1 MYSKLVAQSSLL
13 LSVTCMM
20 PSRLRI
26 ITRRTLVVLNIIT
39 TVLYLLSCLAPYIK
53 PGDSWVIAVL
63 GLIFP
68 VLLALL
74 IGFIFLWLILKL
86 RRVWFSILV
95 LLAGYKSISVFWA
108 FNAPSAFQY
117 QKKPNQ
123 IRIASWNVA
132 RFLEWKRNNN
142 EKSQIRLKMLD
153 LIQKQ
158 SPDIL
163 CLEEFFHSPD
173 SIFYN
178 NISEIKAMGY
188 PYYYFSYDPDGDYQ
202 FIGSAIFSKYPMLD
216 TGLVRYFRP
225 SMTEALVHAD
235 IKVNDDTIRVF
246 TTHLQSVQFRQKD
259 YEAIDEIKNA
269 KDSIIDNSKTVLAK
283 LRKAIILRSSQADIA
298 RQIMDDSPY
307 PSIFCGDLNDTP
319 NSYTYFTIRGDMQD
333 AFLEKGFGIG
343 RTFSSLSPTLRI
355 DYILTDGQF
364 NIKQFTRVVKY
375 LSDHFMIM
383 ADVEL
388 KKK

>member
-1 MYSKLVAQSSLL
+1 
-13 LSVTCMM
+13 M

-39 TVLYLLSCLAPYIK
+39 AVLYLLSCLAPYIK
-53 PGDSWVIAVL
+53 PGDSWLIAVL
-63 GLIFP
+63 GLAFP
-68 VLLALL
+68 FLLALL

-86 RRVWFSILV
+86 RRVWYSILV
-95 LLAGYKSISVFWA
+95 LLAGYKSINVFWA

-117 QKKPNQ
+117 QKKPEH

-142 EKSQIRLKMLD
+142 EKSQVRLKMLEQ
-153 LIQKQ
+153 IQKQ
-158 SPDIL
+158 NPDIL

-173 SIFYN
+173 SIYYN

-202 FIGSAIFSKYPMLD
+202 YIGSAIFSKYPMLD

-246 TTHLQSVQFRQKD
+246 STHLQSVQFRQKD
-259 YEAIDEIKNA
+259 YEAIDEIKSA
-269 KDSIIDNSKTVLAK
+269 KDSLIDNSKTVLAK

-307 PSIFCGDLNDTP
+307 PAIFCGDLNDTP

-333 AFLEKGFGIG
+333 AFLQKGFGIG
-343 RTFSSLSPTLRI
+343 RTYSSLSPTLRI
-355 DYILTDGQF
+355 DYIFTDDQF
-364 NIKQFTRVVKY
+364 CIKQFTRVVKY

>member
-1 MYSKLVAQSSLL
+1 
-13 LSVTCMM
+13 M

-39 TVLYLLSCLAPYIK
+39 AVLYLLSCLAPYIK
-53 PGDSWVIAVL
+53 PANSWVIAVL
-63 GLIFP
+63 GLGFP
-68 VLLALL
+68 ILLALL

-86 RRVWFSILV
+86 RRVWYSLVV
-95 LLAGYKSISVFWA
+95 LLAGYKSINVSLA
-108 FNAPSAFQY
+108 FNPPSAFQY
-117 QKKPNQ
+117 QKKPKQ

-142 EKSQIRLKMLD
+142 EKSQTRLKMLHE
-153 LIQKQ
+153 IQKQ

-173 SIFYN
+173 SAFYN

-188 PYYYFSYDPDGDYQ
+188 PYHYFSYDPDGDKQ
-202 FIGSAIFSKYPMLD
+202 FIGAAIFSKFPMLD

-246 TTHLQSVQFRQKD
+246 ATHLQSVQFRQKD
-259 YEAIDEIKNA
+259 YEAIDEIKTA
-269 KDSIIDNSKTVLAK
+269 RDSLIDNSKTVLAK
-283 LRKAIILRSSQADIA
+283 LRKAIILRASQADIV

-307 PSIFCGDLNDTP
+307 PTIFCGDLNDTP

-355 DYILTDGQF
+355 DFILTDDQF
-364 NIKQFTRVVKY
+364 SIKQFTRVVKY

-383 ADVEL
+383 ADMEL
-388 KKK
+388 KTPSPNGE

>member
-1 MYSKLVAQSSLL
+1 
-13 LSVTCMM
+13 MM

-26 ITRRTLVVLNIIT
+26 IIRRTLVVLNIIT
-39 TVLYLLSCLAPYIK
+39 AVLYLISCLAPYIK
-53 PGDSWVIAVL
+53 PGDSWMIAVL

-74 IGFIFLWLILKL
+74 IGFVFLWLILKL

-142 EKSQIRLKMLD
+142 EKSQTRLKMLD

-202 FIGSAIFSKYPMLD
+202 YIGSVIFSKYPMLD

-225 SMTEALVHAD
+225 STTEALVHAD

-246 TTHLQSVQFRQKD
+246 TTHLQSVQFRQKE

-269 KDSIIDNSKTVLAK
+269 KDSLIDNSKTVLAK

-307 PSIFCGDLNDTP
+307 PAIFCGDLNDTP
-319 NSYTYFTIRGDMQD
+319 NSYIYFTIRGDMQD
-333 AFLEKGFGIG
+333 AFLQKGFGIG

-355 DYILTDGQF
+355 DYILTDDQF
-364 NIKQFTRVVKY
+364 SIKQFTRVVKY

-388 KKK
+388 KPSSPKGE

>member
-1 MYSKLVAQSSLL
+1 
-13 LSVTCMM
+13 M

-39 TVLYLLSCLAPYIK
+39 AVLYLLSCLAPYIK
-53 PGDSWVIAVL
+53 PGNSWVIAVI
-63 GLIFP
+63 GLAFP
-68 VLLALL
+68 FLLALL
-74 IGFIFLWLILKL
+74 IAFIFLWLILKL
-86 RRVWFSILV
+86 RRVWYSIVV
-95 LLAGYKSISVFWA
+95 LLAGYKSINVFWA

-117 QKKPNQ
+117 QKKPAH

-132 RFLEWKRNNN
+132 RFLEWKRNHN
-142 EKSQIRLKMLD
+142 EKSQTRLKMLEQ
-153 LIQKQ
+153 IQKQ
-158 SPDIL
+158 NPDVL

-173 SIFYN
+173 SNFYN

-202 FIGSAIFSKYPMLD
+202 YIGSAVFSKYPMLD

-235 IKVNDDTIRVF
+235 IKVNDDTIRVYA
-246 TTHLQSVQFRQKD
+246 THLQSVQFRQKD
-259 YEAIDEIKNA
+259 YEAINEIKNA
-269 KDSIIDNSKTVLAK
+269 KDSLIDNSKTVLAK

-333 AFLEKGFGIG
+333 AFLQKGFGIG
-343 RTFSSLSPTLRI
+343 RTYSSLSPTLRI
-355 DYILTDGQF
+355 DYIFADDQF
-364 NIKQFTRVVKY
+364 SIKQFTRVVKY

-388 KKK
+388 RKK

>member
-1 MYSKLVAQSSLL
+1 
-13 LSVTCMM
+13 M

-26 ITRRTLVVLNIIT
+26 FTRRTLVVLNIIT
-39 TVLYLLSCLAPYIK
+39 AVLYLLSCLAPYIK
-53 PGDSWVIAVL
+53 PGNSWVIAVL
-63 GLIFP
+63 GLVFP
-68 VLLALL
+68 VFLALL

-86 RRVWFSILV
+86 RRVWFSIIV
-95 LLAGYKSISVFWA
+95 LLAGYKSIGVFWA
-108 FNAPSAFQY
+108 FNTASAFHY
-117 QKKPNQ
+117 QKKPGH

-142 EKSQIRLKMLD
+142 EKSQVRLKMLD
-153 LIQKQ
+153 QIQKQ
-158 SPDIL
+158 DPDIL

-188 PYYYFSYDPDGDYQ
+188 PYYYFSYDPDGDHQ

-235 IKVNDDTIRVF
+235 IKVNNDTIRVF
-246 TTHLQSVQFRQKD
+246 ATHLQSVQFRQKD
-259 YEAIDEIKNA
+259 YEAIDEIKTA
-269 KDSIIDNSKTVLAK
+269 KDSLIDNSKTVLAK
-283 LRKAIILRSSQADIA
+283 LRKAIILRASQADVV

-307 PSIFCGDLNDTP
+307 PTIFCGDLNDTP

-333 AFLEKGFGIG
+333 AFLQKGFGIG

-355 DYILTDGQF
+355 DFILTDENF
-364 NIKQFTRVVKY
+364 RIRQFTRVVKY
-375 LSDHFMIM
+375 LSDHFMLM

-388 KKK
+388 KQKK

>member
-1 MYSKLVAQSSLL
+1 
-13 LSVTCMM
+13 
-20 PSRLRI
+20 
-26 ITRRTLVVLNIIT
+26 
-39 TVLYLLSCLAPYIK
+39 
-53 PGDSWVIAVL
+53 VIAVL
-63 GLIFP
+63 GLAFP
-68 VLLALL
+68 FLLALL

-86 RRVWFSILV
+86 RRVWYSIVV
-95 LLAGYKSISVFWA
+95 LLAGYKSINVFWA

-117 QKKPNQ
+117 QKKPEH

-142 EKSQIRLKMLD
+142 EKSQIRLKMLEQ
-153 LIQKQ
+153 IQKQ
-158 SPDIL
+158 NPDIL

-173 SIFYN
+173 SIYYN

-202 FIGSAIFSKYPMLD
+202 YIGSAIFSKHPMLD

-246 TTHLQSVQFRQKD
+246 STHLQSVQFRQKD
-259 YEAIDEIKNA
+259 YEAINEIKSA
-269 KDSIIDNSKTVLAK
+269 EDSLIDNSKTLLAK

-307 PSIFCGDLNDTP
+307 PAIFCGDLNDTP
-319 NSYTYFTIRGDMQD
+319 NSYTYFTIRGNMQD
-333 AFLEKGFGIG
+333 AFLQKGFGIG
-343 RTFSSLSPTLRI
+343 RTYSSLSPTLRI
-355 DYILTDGQF
+355 DYIFTDDQF
-364 NIKQFTRVVKY
+364 RIKQFTRVVKY

>member
-1 MYSKLVAQSSLL
+1 
-13 LSVTCMM
+13 M

-39 TVLYLLSCLAPYIK
+39 AVLYLLSCLAPYIK

-63 GLIFP
+63 GLVFP

-86 RRVWFSILV
+86 KRVWFSIIV
-95 LLAGYKSISVFWA
+95 LLAGYKSINVFWA
-108 FNAPSAFQY
+108 FNTASAFQY

-142 EKSQIRLKMLD
+142 EKSHIRLKMLD
-153 LIQKQ
+153 QIQKQ
-158 SPDIL
+158 NPDIL

-173 SIFYN
+173 SVFYN

-202 FIGSAIFSKYPMLD
+202 YIGSAIFSKYPMLD

-235 IKVNDDTIRVF
+235 IKVNEDTIRVF
-246 TTHLQSVQFRQKD
+246 ATHLQSVQFRQRD
-259 YEAIDEIKNA
+259 YEAITEIQNA
-269 KDSIIDNSKTVLAK
+269 EDSLYANSKTVLAK
-283 LRKAIILRSSQADIA
+283 LRKAMSLRSSQADIA

-333 AFLEKGFGIG
+333 AFLQKGFGIG

-355 DYILTDGQF
+355 DYIFTDDQF
-364 NIKQFTRVVKY
+364 SIKQFTRVVKY

>member
-1 MYSKLVAQSSLL
+1 
-13 LSVTCMM
+13 M

-39 TVLYLLSCLAPYIK
+39 AVLYLLSCLAPYIK

-63 GLIFP
+63 GLAFP
-68 VLLALL
+68 FLLALL

-86 RRVWFSILV
+86 RRVWYSIV
-95 LLAGYKSISVFWA
+95 ILLAGYKSIGVFWA
-108 FNAPSAFQY
+108 FNPASGFHY
-117 QKKPNQ
+117 KKNPGH

-132 RFLEWKRNNN
+132 RFLEWKRNNS
-142 EKSQIRLKMLD
+142 EKSHTRLKMLD
-153 LIQKQ
+153 QIQKQ
-158 SPDIL
+158 DPDIL
-163 CLEEFFHSPD
+163 CLEEFFHSPVD

-178 NISEIKAMGY
+178 NISEITAMGY
-188 PYYYFSYDPDGDYQ
+188 PYHYFSYDPDGDYQ

-235 IKVNDDTIRVF
+235 IKVNDDTIRVY

-259 YEAIDEIKNA
+259 YEAIDEITTA
-269 KDSIIDNSKTVLAK
+269 KDSLIDNSKTVLAK
-283 LRKAIILRSSQADIA
+283 LRKAMSLRSSQADIA

-307 PSIFCGDLNDTP
+307 PTIFCGDLNDTP

-333 AFLEKGFGIG
+333 AFLKKGFGIG
-343 RTFSSLSPTLRI
+343 RTFSSISPTLRI
-355 DYILTDGQF
+355 DYIFADENF
-364 NIKQFTRVVKY
+364 RISQFTRVVKY
-375 LSDHFMIM
+375 LSDHFMLM

-388 KKK
+388 KQKK